1 MPSSASRPGRRP
13 DPSTR
18 QLWQQRLER
27 FRHTGLTVSAFCDRE
42 GISLASFYAWRRR
55 LQRDASPADADVPRL
70 VPVRLVTP
78 PASAPVELLLPSGCV
93 LRLSPDCDLTWLRQL
108 LPLLGVVP
116 C

>member
-18 QLWQQRLER
+18 QRWQQRLDR
-27 FRHTGLTVSAFCDRE
+27 FRRSGLTVPDFCDHE
-42 GISLASFYAWRRR
+42 GISPASFYAWRRR
-55 LQRDASPADADVPRL
+55 LQTDPAPDIADEPRL

-78 PASAPVELLLPSGCV
+78 PPSAPVELLLPSGV
-93 LRLSPDCDLTWLRQL
+93 VVRLSPDTDPAWLRQL
-108 LPLLGVVP
+108 LPLLGVEP

>member
-1 MPSSASRPGRRP
+1 MPSSRPGRRP

-27 FRHTGLTVSAFCDRE
+27 FRDGGLTTSAFCDRE
-42 GISLASFYAWRRR
+42 GISPASFYAWRRR
-55 LQRDASPADADVPRL
+55 LRHDPTPPAAEAPRL

-78 PASAPVELLLPSGCV
+78 PASTPVELLLPSGAV
-93 LRLSPDCDLTWLRQL
+93 LRLTPDTDLLWLRQL
-108 LPLLGVVP
+108 LPLLGVAP

>member
-1 MPSSASRPGRRP
+1 MPSSRPGRRP

-27 FRHTGLTVSAFCDRE
+27 FRDGGLTTSAFCDRE
-42 GISLASFYAWRRR
+42 GISPASFYAWRRR
-55 LQRDASPADADVPRL
+55 LRADTVPNTADEPRL

-78 PASAPVELLLPSGCV
+78 PPSAPVELLLPSGV
-93 LRLSPDCDLTWLRQL
+93 VVRLSPDIDPAWLRQL
-108 LPLLGVVP
+108 LPLLGVTP

>member
-18 QLWQQRLER
+18 RLWQQRLER
-27 FRHTGLTVSAFCDRE
+27 FRHSGLTIPAFCDRE
-42 GISLASFYAWRRR
+42 GISTASFYAWRRR
-55 LQRDASPADADVPRL
+55 LQHDSTPPATDAPRL

-78 PASAPVELLLPSGCV
+78 PPGAPVELLLPSGAV
-93 LRLSPDCDLTWLRQL
+93 LRLSPDTDLDWLRQL
-108 LPLLGVVP
+108 LPLLGVAP